1 VTARVGVAPAALFL
15 LSGAAKLVG
24 HSKSREMRDHLGVP
38 ASAWRGIGAVE
49 VAGATG
55 LLLGPRNRS
64 LGLAGGGCLTLISVG
79 AIASHLHAGD
89 PVARAAPALA
99 ALALCVAALAGGSKR
114 RPTAP

>member
-1 VTARVGVAPAALFL
+1 VTARVGVAPSALFL
-15 LSGAAKLVG
+15 LSGAAKLGG
-24 HSKSREMRDHLGVP
+24 HRKSLEMRDHLGVP
-38 ASAWRGIGAVE
+38 GSAWRGIGAVE

-55 LLLGPRNRS
+55 LLLGPRSRS

-79 AIASHLHAGD
+79 AIASHVRAGD

-99 ALALCVAALAGGSKR
+99 ALVLCVVAVAGVSKG

>member
-24 HSKSREMRDHLGVP
+24 HSKSLEMRDHLGVP
-38 ASAWRGIGAVE
+38 GSAWRGIGAVE

-55 LLLGPRNRS
+55 LLLGPRSHS

-79 AIASHLHAGD
+79 AIASHVRAGD
-89 PVARAAPALA
+89 PIARAAPALA
-99 ALALCVAALAGGSKR
+99 ALVLSLAAVAGVSKD